1 VLKTILNRTVLP
13 ACFAA
18 GVTVAP
24 ISATP
29 VTQGSQAPQFEAPV
43 RLKAAGE
50 YIKTESPGYAS
61 PCWHD
66 VDGDGKKDLIV
77 GQFAGGKMKVY
88 RNLGSGKLAK
98 GEWLEAE
105 GKVAEVPGV
114 W

>member
-1 VLKTILNRTVLP
+1 MLKTILNTTVLP
-13 ACFAA
+13 ACLAA

-24 ISATP
+24 TSATP
-29 VTQGSQAPQFEAPV
+29 IPQGPEFEAPV

-66 VDGDGKKDLIV
+66 VDGDGKKDLVV
-77 GQFAGGKMKVY
+77 GQFAGGKMKIY
-88 RNLGSGKLAK
+88 RNLGGGKLAK
-98 GEWLEAE
+98 GEWVKAE
-105 GKVAEVPGV
+105 GRIAEVPGV